1 MKWWC
6 LASAA
11 AIVVVVA
18 WQNKIKER
26 QAMERNTLGQQE
38 GQASGRKDGR
48 GQKPRDVIPGIRLP
62 VVVIL

>member
-26 QAMERNTLGQQE
+26 QVMERNTLGQQE

-48 GQKPRDVIPGIRLP
+48 EQKTRDVIPGIRLP

>member
-18 WQNKIKER
+18 WHNKIKER
-26 QAMERNTLGQQE
+26 QAMERNTLRQQE

-48 GQKPRDVIPGIRLP
+48 EQKTRDVIPGIRLP